1 MQALEKYRN
10 YDLIGKIL
18 GGVLLYDAATSVL
31 GMFIRMIRWE
41 WYTFSIW
48 TIVYALVPAVAGI
61 IFLTKKYQDKIFKL
75 SFAAL
80 LVITKIIML
89 IRTIAGPGDP
99 SVKYVFSNFLGVL
112 IAAAFA
118 LFYLGFVNPSGNKN
132 FLIVTY
138 VIMGIAAV
146 FKIFSISSVSIGGL
160 GLYFIMMM
168 LGFQETRTQNS
179 NMIYIAMIGTA
190 YYSVYVVLTGF
201 LSLFSWYLP
210 SFFSY
215 SIIMIAMVM
224 PLFVY
229 DWIVPGQGMPLFTIN
244 PQALSGNAPVYSQPA
259 QNFAPRQ
266 NFAQQPM
273 QNGFAPQNNV
283 PQQQGGFAPQQNFVP
298 QPQQPVQPQQN
309 NFDPMTGQPINQQ
322 PQQNNFD
329 PMTGQPINQQ
339 PQQNNFDPMTGQPL
353 NPQAQQP
360 NRFDPMTG
368 KPIGPNGGQ

>member
-298 QPQQPVQPQQN
+298 QPQQP
-309 NFDPMTGQPINQQ
+309 
-322 PQQNNFD
+322 QQNNFD